1 MGVDILSNVPKDK
14 IFWLADGRS
23 VSGINELYSVL
34 KHLPNELFSQHV
46 NDSKNDFYNWVRDVH
61 QDKKLADDLLECNT
75 KEAMLFCLKF
85 KIEQAE
91 SLSILNEI
99 PRENVLEKV
108 KNVTAK
114 KLLVTMLDPAIFQ
127 KKVTKPVTK
136 TKNNKNISVNE
147 TNEKLNKAQIKK
159 IKAETKD
166 QIMQRLKEV
175 YKFD

>member
-1 MGVDILSNVPKDK
+1 
-14 IFWLADGRS
+14 
-23 VSGINELYSVL
+23 
-34 KHLPNELFSQHV
+34 
-46 NDSKNDFYNWVRDVH
+46 
-61 QDKKLADDLLECNT
+61 
-75 KEAMLFCLKF
+75 
-85 KIEQAE
+85 
-91 SLSILNEI
+91 
-99 PRENVLEKV
+99 
-108 KNVTAK
+108 
-114 KLLVTMLDPAIFQ
+114 MLDPAIFQ